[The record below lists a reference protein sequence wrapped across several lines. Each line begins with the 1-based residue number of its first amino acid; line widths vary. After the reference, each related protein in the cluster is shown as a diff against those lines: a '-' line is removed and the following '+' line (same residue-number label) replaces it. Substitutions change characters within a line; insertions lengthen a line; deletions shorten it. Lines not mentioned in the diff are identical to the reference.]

1 MTPLFVLVLT
11 ICSSSSTDC
20 TDVIKDIFTTNA
32 KCEQEIYEE
41 RYFNANCYP
50 ADKFVLDGKLTTVK
64 K

>member
-11 ICSSSSTDC
+11 ICSSSSADC
-20 TDVIKDIFTTNA
+20 TEVINKVFDSNE

-41 RYFNANCYP
+41 RYFNASCYP
-50 ADKFVLDGKLTTVK
+50 ANKFVLNGKLTTVK